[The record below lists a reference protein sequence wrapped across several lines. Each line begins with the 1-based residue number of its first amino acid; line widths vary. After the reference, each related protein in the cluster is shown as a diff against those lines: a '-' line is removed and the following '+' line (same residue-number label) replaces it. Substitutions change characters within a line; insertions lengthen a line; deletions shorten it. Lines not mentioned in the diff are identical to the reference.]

1 MELKISGSA
10 AEVLELLVAMSR
22 EAGAALGV
30 TAGTAEAGT
39 GAEDAEALTW
49 PCITAY
55 YVMSASTQDAPGYRG
70 RTLGRYWTLDK
81 ARRRAID
88 EIARQGDGALV
99 RIMAET
105 RYQDGTV
112 VSEMDDRSWRDVG
125 RGDPSRYEAWL
136 RKPGRVVR
144 QARWDRTDAF
154 SERS

>member
-55 YVMSASTQDAPGYRG
+55 YVMDEAARDDPGYRG

-88 EIARQGDGALV
+88 EIARRGDGADV

-105 RYQDGTV
+105 RFIDGTV
-112 VSEMDDRSWRDVG
+112 VREMDDRSWRDVDHDDASG
-125 RGDPSRYEAWL
+125 YEAWL
-136 RKPGRVVR
+136 REPGRVAR